1 MVMTNLHKSGS
12 SLSKRMALLL
22 VLFVLSASSIR
33 NVESFSVAN
42 NNNNNNNNAA
52 AASSQQQQQQSPRTT
67 NAAKRVFVSTP
78 SKPNARKVS
87 DCMSTILHTLS
98 PTMSVDEGI
107 SQLLKYGYSGAPVVD
122 DTTQELIGMVSAFDF
137 LQKEAGGALL
147 PMEGSIKDI
156 EVYIDA
162 AKRIVATSVNDLM
175 TSNRIVTVSPND
187 TMRDAA
193 LIMQK
198 ERLHRLPVV
207 DTTTGKLVGMLSSSD
222 VMLDVLTK
230 VQMALPERSTTTTGT
245 SMSIDNN
252 NNENDDN
259 NNVSP

>member
-1 MVMTNLHKSGS
+1 MMIQDRSM
-12 SLSKRMALLL
+12 SKRLVLLL
-22 VLFVLSASSIR
+22 VLLFVLSI

-42 NNNNNNNNAA
+42 NNNNA
-52 AASSQQQQQQSPRTT
+52 AASSSSSSSSQQSQQQQQQPRRTT
-67 NAAKRVFVSTP
+67 TNAKRVFVSTP

-98 PTMSVDEGI
+98 PSMSVDEGI

-122 DTTQELIGMVSAFDF
+122 EQTQELIGMVSAFDF

-230 VQMALPERSTTTTGT
+230 VQMALPERSH
-245 SMSIDNN
+245 SIARDDEDDDNN
-252 NNENDDN
+252 EASGM

>member
-1 MVMTNLHKSGS
+1 MMIQDS
-12 SLSKRMALLL
+12 SSSMSKRLTLLL
-22 VLFVLSASSIR
+22 LLFVLSTTSIL

-42 NNNNNNNNAA
+42 NNNNAA
-52 AASSQQQQQQSPRTT
+52 AAASSSSQQQQQQQQTPRTT
-67 NAAKRVFVSTP
+67 TNSAKRVFVSTP

-98 PTMSVDEGI
+98 PTMSIDEGI

-147 PMEGSIKDI
+147 PMEGSIQDI
-156 EVYIDA
+156 EIYIDA
-162 AKRIVATSVNDLM
+162 AKRIVATTVNDLM

-207 DTTTGKLVGMLSSSD
+207 DTNTGKLVGMLSSSD

-230 VQMALPERSTTTTGT
+230 VQMALPERSTTTTG
-245 SMSIDNN
+245 SIDNN

>member
-1 MVMTNLHKSGS
+1 MMIQDRSM
-12 SLSKRMALLL
+12 SKRLVLLL
-22 VLFVLSASSIR
+22 VLLFVLSI

-42 NNNNNNNNAA
+42 NNNNA
-52 AASSQQQQQQSPRTT
+52 AASSSSSSSSQQSQQQQQQPRRTT
-67 NAAKRVFVSTP
+67 TNAKRVFVSTP

-122 DTTQELIGMVSAFDF
+122 EQTQELIGMVSAFDF

-147 PMEGSIKDI
+147 PMEGTIKDI
-156 EVYIDA
+156 EVYVDA
-162 AKRIVATSVNDLM
+162 AKRIVATTVNDLM
-175 TSNRIVTVSPND
+175 TSNRIVTVSPTD

-193 LIMQK
+193 LLMQK

-230 VQMALPERSTTTTGT
+230 VQMALPERSH
-245 SMSIDNN
+245 SIARDDEDDDNN
-252 NNENDDN
+252 EASGM